1 MMGTPNC
8 TYTTVPVLETSS
20 TFEMQFARE
29 FKCTLGTAQ
38 VNIITVLRVNM
49 LHCTFIKGKIIVID
63 NWKERGRME
72 GF

>member
-29 FKCTLGTAQ
+29 FKSCIGHGT
-38 VNIITVLRVNM
+38 NGRGWKLRGARGIWAV
-49 LHCTFIKGKIIVID
+49 D
-63 NWKERGRME
+63 PERRVGS
-72 GF
+72 

>member
-29 FKCTLGTAQ
+29 FKSHIGHGT
-38 VNIITVLRVNM
+38 M
-49 LHCTFIKGKIIVID
+49 LHVQNAVFKSVGL
-63 NWKERGRME
+63 NWCM
-72 GF
+72 